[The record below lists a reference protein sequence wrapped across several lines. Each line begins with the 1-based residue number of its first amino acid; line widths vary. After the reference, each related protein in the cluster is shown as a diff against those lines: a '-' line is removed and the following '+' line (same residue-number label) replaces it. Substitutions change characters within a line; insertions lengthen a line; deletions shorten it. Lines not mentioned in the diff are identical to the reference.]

1 MINKDTLPNILTLA
15 RIAVLPV
22 IVILFYLP
30 YDWAAWTIFVL
41 FAMAAV
47 TDYLDGYFARSLN
60 SVSDVGKFL
69 DPIADKLLVGVVLFM
84 LAGQGTL
91 GPVGLL
97 AAVIIFI
104 REITIAGL
112 REYLGPRDIKVP
124 VMPLAKWKTTAQL
137 AAIGLLIIA
146 PTLPMNTAS
155 ILIGEGLLII
165 AAALTLITGWGYLK
179 VGLRHM
185 VG

>member
-1 MINKDTLPNILTLA
+1 MITKTDLPNILTLV

-22 IVILFYLP
+22 IVLLFYLP

-84 LAGQGTL
+84 LAGSGTL
-91 GPVGLL
+91 GPIGLL

-112 REYLGPRDIKVP
+112 REYLGPKDVKVP
-124 VMPLAKWKTTAQL
+124 VMPLAKWKTTVQL

-146 PTLPMNTAS
+146 PTLPYNTAS
-155 ILIGEGLLII
+155 LWIGEGLLVI
-165 AAALTLITGWGYLK
+165 AAGLTAVTGWGYLK
-179 VGLRHM
+179 IGLRHM
-185 VG
+185 LG